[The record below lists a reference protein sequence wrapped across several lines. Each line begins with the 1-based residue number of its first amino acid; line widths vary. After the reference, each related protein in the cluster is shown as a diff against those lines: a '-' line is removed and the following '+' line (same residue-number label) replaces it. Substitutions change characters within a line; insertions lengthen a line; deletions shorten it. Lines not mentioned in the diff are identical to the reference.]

1 MRFHKKF
8 RRLLNGDADFK
19 EILTKSSSS
28 FSLRVLGLLI
38 NYFFLF
44 FVTRMYGAEGW
55 GVFALCFAIL
65 QITALFGSLGIN
77 VALVKLVAKGG
88 FNLKSLYYNLFKII
102 IPFNILISFIIY
114 ILSDDIG
121 ALLGRDGVSMT
132 DYIKI
137 STFGILPFSI
147 SIINSGL
154 FRGKKR
160 ILSFSFYDSLGRF
173 LCGGLIVAIW
183 TLFSNNIDVSI
194 VIKGFVIGLYFLAL
208 FSILEVTRIIKSDNY
223 SSLEE
228 YKLLDLFKLG
238 LPLFWSSFMNTA
250 TIYSVT
256 LILGLFLTKEEVGL
270 FDTVNRL
277 ASVLTIILYAV
288 NSISAPKF
296 SESSNNKIQLQK
308 NVTHSSKI
316 IFYST
321 LLLLS
326 ILLLFGYLII
336 NFLGYAEYDSSFLF
350 FLIILFGQT
359 VNNFS
364 GSVIYLMQ
372 MTGYHKIVQK
382 ISIVSFIF
390 VTTSLFFLT
399 PLLGLLG
406 VSIIVCLNIA
416 FKNLFSVWLVYKKEN
431 ILTMYIP
438 KFVKFNLSN

>member
-321 LLLLS
+321 LI
-326 ILLLFGYLII
+326 ILFPLMVFGYFIL
-336 NFLGYAEYDSSFLF
+336 NKMGYSDFHESYIL
-350 FLIILFGQT
+350 FLIILGGQIF
-359 VNNFS
+359 NNFS
-364 GSVIYLMQ
+364 GSVGFLMQ
-372 MTGYHKIVQK
+372 MTGYHNLIQK
-382 ISIVSFIF
+382 ISIISFIG
-390 VTTSLFFLT
+390 VTIALAL
-399 PLLGLLG
+399 
-406 VSIIVCLNIA
+406 VSPIWGIFGAAIIVSLNIA
-416 FKNLFSVWLVYKKEN
+416 FKNLLGSILIFNKTGIKTIYFPMKSFQMSV
-431 ILTMYIP
+431 
-438 KFVKFNLSN
+438 

>member
-1 MRFHKKF
+1 MSFHKKF

-321 LLLLS
+321 LI
-326 ILLLFGYLII
+326 ILFPLMVFGYFIL
-336 NFLGYAEYDSSFLF
+336 NKMGYSDFHESYIL
-350 FLIILFGQT
+350 FLIILGGQIF
-359 VNNFS
+359 NNFS
-364 GSVIYLMQ
+364 GSVGFLMQ
-372 MTGYHKIVQK
+372 MTGYHNLIQK
-382 ISIVSFIF
+382 ISIISFIG
-390 VTTSLFFLT
+390 VTIALAL
-399 PLLGLLG
+399 
-406 VSIIVCLNIA
+406 VSPIWGIFGAAIIVSLNIA
-416 FKNLFSVWLVYKKEN
+416 FKNLLGSILIFNKTGIKTIYFPMKSFQMSV
-431 ILTMYIP
+431 
-438 KFVKFNLSN
+438 